1 MENCFVQSHPSKPQE
16 TIVLL
21 VLHQSTALVFR
32 RHTEIVGAIY
42 GIIMAYG
49 EKREKGGGMR
59 LA

>member
-1 MENCFVQSHPSKPQE
+1 MQSSPSKPQE

-49 EKREKGGGMR
+49 EEREKGGGMR